1 MKIPSVELPD
11 LSAQYGADT
20 IEVLITLG
28 LLEVV

>member
-1 MKIPSVELPD
+1 MQIPSVELPD